1 MNRREQCLPGKGS
14 LICLE
19 GWRFCTKR
27 NQNKSQSQWPDLQLA
42 NPNRLR
48 RVAASAESGLKKVL
62 DWKRGRPRRC
72 QLPAQIKTQPQMQQ
86 QVCSLKSYNIQKM
99 KLKHFIW
106 VFMLPKKYNN
116 NVFLSQWLGTEL
128 VGVLGKSKSPKKK
141 SLTHLKNMP
150 QTAGKK
156 SKMISQ

>member
-1 MNRREQCLPGKGS
+1 
-14 LICLE
+14 
-19 GWRFCTKR
+19 
-27 NQNKSQSQWPDLQLA
+27 
-42 NPNRLR
+42 
-48 RVAASAESGLKKVL
+48 
-62 DWKRGRPRRC
+62 
-72 QLPAQIKTQPQMQQ
+72 MQQ

-116 NVFLSQWLGTEL
+116 NVFLSWWLGWFGTEL

-156 SKMISQ
+156 SKMIS